1 MSVQRVPLV
10 SPSSGTFCRGRGRKQ
25 KLFEDSPSS
34 CPLLKKYLSSVR
46 RLSWCPMGGE
56 RGACTCNRRPGREA
70 MAPRRESTRGHEF
83 CECWGPTSALGRWQ
97 DLWGKLPGGI
107 PWRVNP
113 RHRALQ
119 PWQRIWAPG
128 IQRKGGGLDFR
139 GSNPFGQGGIH
150 HRRSPGGFSH
160 CAL

>member
-1 MSVQRVPLV
+1 MFKRLCFFLEDGGLSGGICGAGLKDPEAPGVDVGPWINLLTLGP
-10 SPSSGTFCRGRGRKQ
+10 PS
-25 KLFEDSPSS
+25 
-34 CPLLKKYLSSVR
+34 
-46 RLSWCPMGGE
+46 SWCPMGGE
-56 RGACTCNRRPGREA
+56 RGACTCNRRPGRKA
-70 MAPRRESTRGHEF
+70 MAPRRESTRGHES
-83 CECWGPTSALGRWQ
+83 CECWGPGNALGRWQ

-113 RHRALQ
+113 RHKALQ

-128 IQRKGGGLDFR
+128 IQGKGGGLDFR
-139 GSNPFGQGGIH
+139 GSNPFGQGGMY